1 MASETREW
9 LGDLAD
15 RMRPHVARERTLATL
30 DEMFRAGSVPD
41 PLPHGFCPGTLVTTS
56 IWGQADQALRKVAD
70 LWMPWKGKAF
80 DSETQTGVNI
90 MDHSVRVPMRVVW
103 PRYEP
108 IRDLGD
114 RYEVFRFRNRVGAG
128 AIDGDVKVY
137 KIDYD
142 FDENPS
148 FVIRSILDEL
158 VEIEDGLYLG
168 KILYRVAGR
177 FRPIGYFTLERG
189 SVPRHN
195 RAA

>member
-1 MASETREW
+1 
-9 LGDLAD
+9 
-15 RMRPHVARERTLATL
+15 
-30 DEMFRAGSVPD
+30 
-41 PLPHGFCPGTLVTTS
+41 
-56 IWGQADQALRKVAD
+56 
-70 LWMPWKGKAF
+70 
-80 DSETQTGVNI
+80 
-90 MDHSVRVPMRVVW
+90 
-103 PRYEP
+103 
-108 IRDLGD
+108 
-114 RYEVFRFRNRVGAG
+114 
-128 AIDGDVKVY
+128 VKVY